1 MISKEL
7 LNSEST
13 LDEAFDDLQA
23 DMTQAFEESLRLD
36 ELKPSAD
43 DAPAEA
49 TLPALVSNLE
59 LVEGSVGDRPNE
71 SSERLTVHTLRRLA
85 TLSAFDKLYREAQE
99 QLQDIDAKLAQVRSS
114 HHLTGEFSN
123 TLQADIHRASDLET
137 ANASLIAELARLT
150 DQFREAEK
158 KQQEHESVIE
168 ALQRRE
174 ANLTNDRDAVRVA
187 LAAAKLEL
195 VEAAKTIARNEAELG
210 DLIKVLS
217 DKTIDGERRA
227 HENEALRKKNVNLA
241 IDFDKALNR
250 EAEARRELDK
260 VSTIQAKEAARNT
273 ELIGA
278 LGQSEK
284 EVMRLRI
291 LLEGAQAKQSEMSEE
306 ARIAE
311 LDREAQAVRDLAEMR
326 GLSSEIQ
333 SLQTRL
339 NEASDERNEASS
351 EVARLVAQL
360 RDAAAEKQIA
370 DEKFSAHEK
379 ENELDKLKLA
389 AANEG
394 FAKQSLDKAS
404 VEMQLDVQ
412 RQECEDLRGEIE
424 ALNARIVELLP
435 YERLHRVAKA
445 RQQNGDNPADVLNPP
460 DGGDTVRP
468 PKQTHSGTRRAAS

>member
-1 MISKEL
+1 MDSKEL
-7 LNSEST
+7 LNTEST

-36 ELKPSAD
+36 ELKPSTGDTPSEAIPP
-43 DAPAEA
+43 AP
-49 TLPALVSNLE
+49 VSNLE
-59 LVEGSVGDRPNE
+59 LIEGSAGNRPNE
-71 SSERLTVHTLRRLA
+71 SNERLTVHTLRRLA

-123 TLQADIHRASDLET
+123 TLQADIRRASDLET
-137 ANASLIAELARLT
+137 ANAGLIAQLAVLT
-150 DQFREAEK
+150 DQLREAER
-158 KQQEHESVIE
+158 KQQEHESVVE
-168 ALQRRE
+168 ALQRRATSL
-174 ANLTNDRDAVRVA
+174 ANDGDAVRVA

-195 VEAAKTIARNEAELG
+195 VEAANTIARNEAELS

-217 DKTIDGERRA
+217 DKTIDVERRT

-241 IDFDKALNR
+241 IDFEKALNR

-260 VSTIQAKEAARNT
+260 VSTIQASEAARNT

-284 EVMRLRI
+284 EVLRLRI
-291 LLEGAQAKQSEMSEE
+291 LLEGAHAKQSEMLEE
-306 ARIAE
+306 ARNIE
-311 LDREAQAVRDLAEMR
+311 LDREAQAARDLAEMR

-339 NEASDERNEASS
+339 NDASDERNEASR

-370 DEKFSAHEK
+370 DEKLTAREK
-379 ENELDKLKLA
+379 DNEIDKLKLA
-389 AANEG
+389 AATES
-394 FAKQSLDKAS
+394 FSKQALDKAS

-424 ALNARIVELLP
+424 SLNARIVELLP

-445 RQQNGDNPADVLNPP
+445 RQQNGDNAADVPNPL
-460 DGGDTVRP
+460 DVGDAVRP
-468 PKQTHSGTRRAAS
+468 KGARRQ

>member
-1 MISKEL
+1 MDSKEL
-7 LNSEST
+7 LNTEST

-36 ELKPSAD
+36 ELKPSTGDTPSEAIPP
-43 DAPAEA
+43 AP
-49 TLPALVSNLE
+49 VSNLE
-59 LVEGSVGDRPNE
+59 LIEGSAGNRPNE
-71 SSERLTVHTLRRLA
+71 SNERLTVHTLRRLA

-123 TLQADIHRASDLET
+123 TLQADIRRASDLET
-137 ANASLIAELARLT
+137 ANAGLIAQLAVLT
-150 DQFREAEK
+150 DQLREAER
-158 KQQEHESVIE
+158 KQQEHESVVE
-168 ALQRRE
+168 ALQRRATSL
-174 ANLTNDRDAVRVA
+174 ANDGDAVRVA

-195 VEAAKTIARNEAELG
+195 VEAANTIARNEAELS

-217 DKTIDGERRA
+217 DKTIDVERRT

-241 IDFDKALNR
+241 IDFEKALNR

-260 VSTIQAKEAARNT
+260 VSTIQAREAARNT

-284 EVMRLRI
+284 EVLRLRI
-291 LLEGAQAKQSEMSEE
+291 LLEGAQAKQSEMLEE
-306 ARIAE
+306 ARNIE
-311 LDREAQAVRDLAEMR
+311 LDREAQAARDLAEMR

-339 NEASDERNEASS
+339 NDASDERNEASR

-370 DEKFSAHEK
+370 DEKLTAREK
-379 ENELDKLKLA
+379 DNEIDKLKLA
-389 AANEG
+389 AATES
-394 FAKQSLDKAS
+394 FSKQALDKAS

-424 ALNARIVELLP
+424 SLNARIVELLP

-445 RQQNGDNPADVLNPP
+445 RQQNGDNAADVPNPL
-460 DGGDTVRP
+460 DVGDAVRP
-468 PKQTHSGTRRAAS
+468 KGARRQ